1 MPPLLRRILKLRKI
15 SAKHVLNNKGKK
27 CVSVNAFLLAASK
40 SYPFANFSKL
50 RKLVFVHG
58 YQQLSLAEYD
68 FYTKN
73 DQTYNIF
80 KCKRIIL
87 LLRKYPPF

>member
-40 SYPFANFSKL
+40 SYPLANFSKL
-50 RKLVFVHG
+50 RKLAVVHG
-58 YQQLSLAEYD
+58 YQQLSLVED
-68 FYTKN
+68 LTFILKMTKL
-73 DQTYNIF
+73 TIF
-80 KCKRIIL
+80 SSAKG
-87 LLRKYPPF
+87 